1 MEAVG
6 RARVGVVV
14 TGVHRA
20 RVLAVTDRVVVLAV
34 VVAQDVA
41 TAVGVETA
49 VDAGAMRAPWAP
61 VSASSPS

>member
-1 MEAVG
+1 MG

-34 VVAQDVA
+34 VVAQAVA

-49 VDAGAMRAPWAP
+49 ADAGAMRALWAP

>member
-1 MEAVG
+1 MG

-49 VDAGAMRAPWAP
+49 VVAGAKRARWAP

>member
-1 MEAVG
+1 MG

-20 RVLAVTDRVVVLAV
+20 RVLAVTARVVVLV
-34 VVAQDVA
+34 
-41 TAVGVETA
+41 AVGVETA
-49 VDAGAMRAPWAP
+49 AVAGVIAKRAPWAP

>member
-1 MEAVG
+1 MG

-20 RVLAVTDRVVVLAV
+20 RVLAVTDRVVDSAGG
-34 VVAQDVA
+34 VAQA
-41 TAVGVETA
+41 AAKAVGVATA
-49 VDAGAMRAPWAP
+49 VDAGGIAKRARWAP